1 MSYTVEKRMMDDDL
15 DQAQDLI
22 REVFSALS
30 SYEVTL
36 HMLEEL
42 GFDFSDTLLGL
53 NEQRVH
59 LTTVRNNPDAW
70 R

>member
-1 MSYTVEKRMMDDDL
+1 MEDL
-15 DQAQDLI
+15 DQAQDLLNEAS
-22 REVFSALS
+22 RALS

-36 HMLEEL
+36 HMLEDL
-42 GFDFSDTLLGL
+42 GFDFSDTLIGL

-59 LTTVRNNPDAW
+59 LATVRNNPAAW